1 MDPRRSAQDVLRCQL
16 CDTPVP
22 PLYCGICHI
31 HLCKACVGDHLLD
44 ESSEH
49 KVVPF
54 DKRGLT
60 TKCQKHTTKVC
71 ELYCEECDT
80 SICAT
85 CVSSEHKGHQ
95 FTEILKYFE
104 NQKEAIQKD
113 LEELKIS
120 INPKYQEIVSR
131 ISVQKA
137 DLSNNSQKL
146 TSAINKHGEDMHR
159 EVDIIIK
166 SLKSNIDEID
176 SKQLAVLNKQ
186 EDEIKRTISEIVQ
199 CTTDLEKLLN
209 SSDINLVTAYKSR
222 NTEFRKLPPK
232 LKVSLPSFSP
242 QKINKE
248 QLYEQFGSLSSFFIN
263 IEAHDNTMD
272 APGADTSA
280 SYKPLIDEPRI
291 VKDINT
297 GYGKQNQLR
306 SVSCLSDEHIW
317 TSGYGSIMRL
327 YNLQGELMKSVKS
340 KSGTWPRDIAV
351 TQNGDLVYTDYEDRS
366 INMVKNTEMQ
376 TLIKLQGW
384 KPRNVCCTSSD
395 DLLVVMNS
403 NDGRKDKVVR
413 YSGSMEK
420 QTIELNDKGQPLY
433 SSYEFKYIKENK
445 NLDICVA
452 DYTAGAV
459 VVVNQA
465 GKLRFT
471 FTSSPSSTKTPFK
484 PRGIAT
490 DSQSRILVAD
500 WDNNRIHI
508 IDKDGKF
515 LRLIDNCNLQHPWGL
530 CVDARDNLFVAEY
543 TRRKI
548 KKIKY
553 CN

>member
-31 HLCKACVGDHLLD
+31 HICKACVGDHLLD
-44 ESSEH
+44 ESTEH
-49 KVVPF
+49 RVVPF

-60 TKCQKHTTKVC
+60 TKCQKHSTKVC
-71 ELYCEECDT
+71 ELYCEECDI

-85 CVSSEHKGHQ
+85 CASSEHKGHE

-104 NQKEAIQKD
+104 NKKD
-113 LEELKIS
+113 VIKKDVQELKKS
-120 INPKYQEIVSR
+120 INLKYQEIVTH

-137 DLSNNSQKL
+137 DLNKNSQKL
-146 TSAINKHGEDMHR
+146 TYVINKHGEDLHR
-159 EVDIIIK
+159 EVDFIIK
-166 SLKSNIDEID
+166 KVKSNLEEID

-186 EDEIKRTISEIVQ
+186 ENEIKRTISEIVQ
-199 CTTDLEKLLN
+199 CTADLEKLLN
-209 SSDINLVTAYKSR
+209 SNDINLVTAYKSR

-242 QKINKE
+242 PKINKE
-248 QLYEQFGSLSSFFIN
+248 QLYHYFGSLSSLSMKV
-263 IEAHDNTMD
+263 EAHDTTMD
-272 APGADTSA
+272 SPGADASA
-280 SYKPLIDEPRI
+280 SYKPLIDEPQI

-297 GYGKQNQLR
+297 DYGKHRLR
-306 SVSCLSDEHIW
+306 SVSCLSGEHVW
-317 TSGYGSIMRL
+317 TSGFDNIMRL
-327 YNLQGELMKSVKS
+327 YNLQGEQVNSVKT
-340 KSGTWPRDIAV
+340 KSGKYPWDIAV
-351 TQNGDLVYTDYEDRS
+351 TQNGDLVYTDYEDSS
-366 INMVKNTEMQ
+366 INIVENTDVQ

-403 NDGRKDKVVR
+403 DDGKAKVVR
-413 YSGSMEK
+413 YSGLKEK
-420 QTIELNDKGQPLY
+420 QTIEFNDKGQPLY
-433 SSYEFKYIKENK
+433 SSRDIKYIKENI

-452 DYTAGAV
+452 DWMASAV

-484 PRGIAT
+484 PRGITT

-500 WDNNRIHI
+500 GYSHRIHV
-508 IDKDGKF
+508 IDQDGQF
-515 LRLIDNCNLQHPWGL
+515 LRFIDNCDLRHPWGL
-530 CVDARDNLFVAEY
+530 CVDAKDDLIVVNSLRSKL
-543 TRRKI
+543 